1 MENNYVSD
9 IQWKRLGEV
18 AVFISTEIVLYL
30 DFSLNNSNFSV
41 TITYCKSLSVPL
53 YYVINQ

>member
-30 DFSLNNSNFSV
+30 DFL
-41 TITYCKSLSVPL
+41 
-53 YYVINQ
+53 